1 MLILQGSQQLL
12 RALELYDLFQFN
24 IFYKNLKN
32 SEKKGCNIH
41 IHVLYY
47 EYLVRWSSG

>member
-24 IFYKNLKN
+24 VFYKKF
-32 SEKKGCNIH
+32 EK
-41 IHVLYY
+41 
-47 EYLVRWSSG
+47 

>member
-24 IFYKNLKN
+24 VFYKKIQ
-32 SEKKGCNIH
+32 K
-41 IHVLYY
+41 
-47 EYLVRWSSG
+47 

>member
-24 IFYKNLKN
+24 VFYKKFQ
-32 SEKKGCNIH
+32 K
-41 IHVLYY
+41 
-47 EYLVRWSSG
+47 